1 MQLMLLGLRD
11 ADAMACVTHGVKRN
25 SKSSPSQ
32 PNPVDAVFRMAA
44 DMSGCRRLSHF
55 LSVSAAAA
63 SRAAAAPTP
72 SISFNSRV
80 AAALRVCAAGMRMS
94 SAPTRLL
101 LLLLLVLVVALLRRR
116 FENIARALRLLWRYN
131 RR

>member
-1 MQLMLLGLRD
+1 MLPGETL
-11 ADAMACVTHGVKRN
+11 
-25 SKSSPSQ
+25 
-32 PNPVDAVFRMAA
+32 DAVQ
-44 DMSGCRRLSHF
+44 RRG
-55 LSVSAAAA
+55 VSLLHTTQLDAQLPAAAA
-63 SRAAAAPTP
+63 SRAAAAATP

-80 AAALRVCAAGMRMS
+80 AAAFRVCAAGMRMS

-101 LLLLLVLVVALLRRR
+101 LLLLLVLVVAVLRRR

>member
-1 MQLMLLGLRD
+1 MLPGVTLDAVQRLGLPLHD
-11 ADAMACVTHGVKRN
+11 ATQLEAQL
-25 SKSSPSQ
+25 P
-32 PNPVDAVFRMAA
+32 
-44 DMSGCRRLSHF
+44 
-55 LSVSAAAA
+55 AAAA

-80 AAALRVCAAGMRMS
+80 AAAFRVCAAGMRMS

>member
-1 MQLMLLGLRD
+1 VLPGVTLDAVQRLGLPLHD
-11 ADAMACVTHGVKRN
+11 ATQLEAQL
-25 SKSSPSQ
+25 P
-32 PNPVDAVFRMAA
+32 
-44 DMSGCRRLSHF
+44 
-55 LSVSAAAA
+55 AAAA
-63 SRAAAAPTP
+63 SRATAAPTP
-72 SISFNSRV
+72 SISFNSRL